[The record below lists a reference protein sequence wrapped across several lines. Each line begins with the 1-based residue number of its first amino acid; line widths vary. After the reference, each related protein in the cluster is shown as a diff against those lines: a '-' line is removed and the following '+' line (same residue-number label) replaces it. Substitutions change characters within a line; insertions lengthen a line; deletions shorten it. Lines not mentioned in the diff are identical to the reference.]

1 MGTSESPSLR
11 KTCRPCSAGSDIPT
25 PWGTRPWVHPTSLTE
40 WLLGF
45 IAVFAVNNLRLRTK
59 LLDWLLGG
67 CHNIHNSVQN
77 STCWL
82 YSELDRS
89 CPDLVPPDLFLG
101 LVREPLDYDALVLLV
116 DSCRRMNMQKMRKPL
131 GSTTMVSPRHWY
143 CSDAYSVRNTSCECW
158 QDKLVPLEV

>member
-25 PWGTRPWVHPTSLTE
+25 PWGSRPWVHPTSLTE

-59 LLDWLLGG
+59 LLHWLLGG

-131 GSTTMVSPRHWY
+131 GSTTMVSPRH
-143 CSDAYSVRNTSCECW
+143 
-158 QDKLVPLEV
+158 